1 MIHDK
6 TYLRY
11 QVLPLNKQ
19 LKGGS
24 KNYDIFD
31 KTPNFGSEKSFQLK
45 SKIRNFDDLNQ
56 DYNKNYDVY
65 SKVSRNKITNINP
78 IYPQYNLLLPKI
90 NVTFKRPNSSIIL
103 TEEQKEIKKLV
114 QELITVDREIERLKG
129 DEHESIVERLQK
141 ESQKQSGGAKKP
153 IKKIMYLTKLE
164 NFLYKKLEKDWKIY
178 LNKTKN
184 PISKEKFTK
193 KWWKKIKM
201 IHLASGTQLG
211 AIAGAIGVKTLAF
224 FSLLGAFTG
233 VGLAAVAAAPVI
245 GLGGV
250 GLVISYL
257 RYKYQKEKVNSVEKV
272 KKLLKEEIE
281 KRKKEI
287 EKLKQS
293 KLEEIPEVNKI
304 IEKKKK
310 RLEKLEQIELV
321 KN

>member
-56 DYNKNYDVY
+56 DYNKNYDIY
-65 SKVSRNKITNINP
+65 SKVSRNKITNTNINLIYP

-90 NVTFKRPNSSIIL
+90 NVTFKRPENNSDDVSSSIIL
-103 TEEQKEIKKLV
+103 TEEQKEIKNLT
-114 QELITVDREIERLKG
+114 QELIILDREIERLKG

-141 ESQKQSGGAKKP
+141 ESQKQTGGAKKP
-153 IKKIMYLTKLE
+153 IKKTNSLTEYE

-193 KWWKKIKM
+193 EWWKDIKYNK
-201 IHLASGTQLG
+201 LVFGTGVG
-211 AIAGAIGVKTLAF
+211 AIAGAFGGIGAHQLSL
-224 FSLLGAFTG
+224 FSLLGAFTSA
-233 VGLAAVAAAPVI
+233 GLGAVAALPVI
-245 GLGGV
+245 GLAGV

-257 RYKYQKEKVNSVEKV
+257 RYKYQKKKVNSVEKV

-287 EKLKQS
+287 AKLKQL
-293 KLEEIPEVNKI
+293 KNK
-304 IEKKKK
+304 
-310 RLEKLEQIELV
+310 
-321 KN
+321 